1 MKKVLF
7 FAMLVVSIF
16 VFSSIR
22 YVSAAIN
29 ELAALEDGIGVYVQ
43 TEPVMQTIKVNIPED
58 MVNAVE
64 ASGVNVITESTKHG
78 FWPIYWYTYEYY
90 YYDDQYVDVVVEER
104 ILSNDIDSLIF
115 VLQELEGFAKD
126 YGACPAD
133 NINNC
138 VIGYIRGV
146 KKEYVYGDSS
156 SASTFEW
163 GAALGFIDKDFI
175 TYVDDHDGSEL
186 EIAEYFSAFMPYNS
200 YNYTDYRDAEYEYRS
215 MNLLLDDPVNSY
227 SSIDLMHLF
236 ASMDGIYNGTYSA
249 LYMPNMIS
257 LAGDL
262 QTLSA
267 EISKN
272 NINVNLI
279 YDEINLWN
287 VYQNINMDFC
297 DIIEFSDCSFSEED
311 LLADIDATNIVQ
323 GLINGEPS
331 CTSSGF
337 CYFVDDYNTI
347 SSAVSGYYNIIN
359 SDNSTYSNRYKMF
372 FTTSNMRNGELL
384 NDNLYDALKSE
395 VYDQVYVKE
404 NSDGT
409 FSSKVI
415 ILSNW
420 TTKLTYLDNDVRIT
434 ADLESRVAAANLF
447 YEYVLYM
454 SSKPYYS

>member
-1 MKKVLF
+1 MKKIVFTILVMS
-7 FAMLVVSIF
+7 FALTFGSARVFAVSPEY
-16 VFSSIR
+16 VF
-22 YVSAAIN
+22 
-29 ELAALEDGIGVYVQ
+29 EDGDIGTYVQ

-58 MVNAVE
+58 MVAAVE
-64 ASGVNVITESTKHG
+64 ATGVSVITKSTRHG

-90 YYDDQYVDVVVEER
+90 YYEDQYVDVVVEER

-126 YGACPAD
+126 YGSCPAD

-138 VIGYIRGV
+138 VIGYVRGV

-163 GAALGFIDKDFI
+163 FAALGWIDKDFI
-175 TYVDDHDGSEL
+175 TFVDDHDGSEL

-200 YNYTDYRDAEYEYRS
+200 YNYTDYKYAEYEYRN
-215 MNLLLDDPVNSY
+215 MDLLLDDPINSN
-227 SSIDLMHLF
+227 SNIDLMHLF

-249 LYMPNMIS
+249 LYMPNMTS
-257 LAGDL
+257 WAGDL
-262 QTLSA
+262 QTLA
-267 EISKN
+267 TEISKH

-279 YDEINLWN
+279 YDEIDSWN
-287 VYQNINMDFC
+287 IYQNINEDFC
-297 DIIEFSDCSFSEED
+297 DIIEISDCSFSEED

-347 SSAVSGYYNIIN
+347 SSAMSGYYNIIN
-359 SDNSTYSNRYKMF
+359 SDNSTFSNRYKMF
-372 FTTSNMRNGELL
+372 FTTSNMRNGKLT
-384 NDNLYDALKSE
+384 NDNLYDELKKE

-404 NSDGT
+404 NSNGT
-409 FSSKVI
+409 FSSKII

-420 TTKLTYLDNDVRIT
+420 TTKLTYLENNERIT